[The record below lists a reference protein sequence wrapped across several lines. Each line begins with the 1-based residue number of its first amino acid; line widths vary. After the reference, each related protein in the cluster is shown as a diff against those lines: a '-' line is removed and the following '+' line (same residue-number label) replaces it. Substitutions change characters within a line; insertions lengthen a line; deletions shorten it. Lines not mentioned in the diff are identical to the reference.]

1 LDEKVSSLVVDGRA
15 DKLLAYEVMLA
26 DLNENIVWLRSGKE
40 ALRQLLQKDFAAILF
55 DVNLGR
61 RRLILIQVAASA
73 ASTVGKIRK
82 T

>member
-1 LDEKVSSLVVDGRA
+1 MDEKVSSLVVDGRA

-40 ALRQLLQKDFAAILF
+40 VLRQLLQKDFAAILF

-61 RRLILIQVAASA
+61 RR
-73 ASTVGKIRK
+73 RF
-82 T
+82 